1 MSRKQ
6 FSKLLYIEF
15 DGNAPSLLLK
25 KRQYSPINS
34 HNTFFHYDS
43 FWTLIFPRNVSFREV
58 DILRGYIGIRMLQE
72 IDGRVAFLSPNAI
85 RIKKSDSYNN
95 DYLQYTRLYKS
106 IHQFVVDLDKWVC
119 NKDNIKGTTM
129 LFEFYN

>member
-1 MSRKQ
+1 
-6 FSKLLYIEF
+6 
-15 DGNAPSLLLK
+15 
-25 KRQYSPINS
+25 
-34 HNTFFHYDS
+34 
-43 FWTLIFPRNVSFREV
+43 
-58 DILRGYIGIRMLQE
+58 MLQE

-85 RIKKSDSYNN
+85 RIKNSDSYNN
-95 DYLQYTRLYKS
+95 DYLQDTRLYKS